1 MLRSLVI
8 DNLAIVTHLE
18 LDFSDGMTAFTG
30 ETGAGKSIMI
40 DALMLAMGGRG
51 DASIV
56 RSGEEKC
63 SVSALFHFE
72 ANSEPAAWLSAHDL
86 HQDTPESTGE
96 VYLRRVIH
104 TEGRSK
110 AYINGQLFPLQ
121 KIKAFSELLLDIHG
135 QHQHQRLLKP
145 ATHRTQLD
153 LYANHQT
160 LLNQVHTTYQ
170 AWSLLKQKKAQAE
183 SQPTDAAHVDFLN
196 YQISELRALNLE
208 PNEVTQ
214 LNQEHQCL
222 HHAKSYLEDI
232 ARIQDVLRDEVD
244 ATPNV
249 QTQLY
254 HVTQHLHA
262 LPQDNTH
269 LQAAAEL
276 IETARIQCEEA
287 AHEVEHFARLVQLD
301 PERLHAIE
309 SRLSV
314 LHDMARKYH
323 IEPDTLSDKL
333 QQLEEEAL
341 KLEHAEEEQQ
351 RLQQALDNATSD
363 YQKAAAQ
370 LSASRI
376 KHAQKLEADITN
388 MLKQLGIGQG
398 IIKIMITPLETMQ
411 AHGLDKVEYYVST
424 NPGVPAD
431 ALSKIASGGELS
443 RISLAI
449 QVITAKRAST
459 PTLFFDEV
467 DVGIG
472 GATAARVGQ
481 LLRTLGER
489 LQVFCVTHQPQ
500 VAATAH
506 HHLVVKKHT
515 NQTHTF
521 SEVITLKP
529 EEKITEIARMMGG
542 LHITDETREHAKALL
557 LEHEIHEQA

>member
-8 DNLAIVTHLE
+8 ENLAIVTHLE
-18 LDFSDGMTAFTG
+18 LDFSEGMTAFTG

-40 DALMLAMGGRG
+40 DALMLAMGGRT

-56 RSGEEKC
+56 RTGEAKC
-63 SVSALFHFE
+63 SVSALFSFE
-72 ANSEPAAWLSAHDL
+72 ADSEPAAWLTAHDL
-86 HQDTPESTGE
+86 YHDGTDE
-96 VYLRRVIH
+96 VCLRRVIH
-104 TEGRSK
+104 AEGRSK
-110 AYINGQLFPLQ
+110 SYINGQLFPLQ

-135 QHQHQRLLKP
+135 QHQHQRLLQP
-145 ATHRTQLD
+145 TTHRTQLD
-153 LYANHQT
+153 QYANHPELLAEVQTAYQTCQT
-160 LLNQVHTTYQ
+160 L
-170 AWSLLKQKKAQAE
+170 KQEKHAAAA
-183 SQPTDAAHVDFLN
+183 QPTDAAHADFLN
-196 YQISELRALNLE
+196 YQITELQALNLLPDE
-208 PNEVTQ
+208 ITQ

-232 ARIQDVLRDEVD
+232 TQIHGLLRDSTD
-244 ATPNV
+244 LAPNI
-249 QTQLY
+249 QEQLY
-254 HVTQHLHA
+254 RVTQHLNS
-262 LPQDNTH
+262 LPADNPN
-269 LQAAAEL
+269 LSAAREL
-276 IETARIQCEEA
+276 IETAAIQCEEA
-287 AHEVEHFARLVQLD
+287 ATELEHFARLVQLD
-301 PERLHAIE
+301 PERLQVVEA
-309 SRLSV
+309 RLGV

-323 IEPDTLSDKL
+323 VEPDNLLTKL
-333 QQLEEEAL
+333 HDLEAEVN
-341 KLEHAEEEQQ
+341 KLAHAEEEQN
-351 RLQQALDNATSD
+351 RLQKAFDDALLKYNKIAE
-363 YQKAAAQ
+363 K
-370 LSASRI
+370 LNKSRE
-376 KHAQKLEADITN
+376 KHAKKLESDITK

-398 IIKIMITPLETMQ
+398 VIQLLITPLDTMQ
-411 AHGLDKVEYYVST
+411 PHGLDKVEYYVST
-424 NPGVPAD
+424 NPGVPPD
-431 ALSKIASGGELS
+431 ALAKIASGGELS

-506 HHLVVKKHT
+506 HHLVVKKHA

-542 LHITDETREHAKALL
+542 LNITDETREHAKSLL
-557 LEHEIHEQA
+557 LEHETIAD